1 MATVRNFKCHGDC
14 PQWRIVT
21 HSTTTANAVRINHA
35 VGPLGIVQDRGGLN
49 GDPGGCDVQMDG
61 IGYVELGATL
71 AYGAAIQSHTDN
83 SGRAEANSDINWRI
97 GRLLRGGVAGDI
109 VPVLIIPH

>member
-21 HSTTTANAVRINHA
+21 HSTTTANAVRTNQA
-35 VGPLGIVQDRGGLN
+35 PGPLGIVQDRGGLN
-49 GDPGGCDVQMDG
+49 GDPGGCDVQMSD

-71 AYGAAIQSHTDN
+71 AYGAFIQAHTDN
-83 SGRAEANSDINWRI
+83 SGRAEANTAIDFRI